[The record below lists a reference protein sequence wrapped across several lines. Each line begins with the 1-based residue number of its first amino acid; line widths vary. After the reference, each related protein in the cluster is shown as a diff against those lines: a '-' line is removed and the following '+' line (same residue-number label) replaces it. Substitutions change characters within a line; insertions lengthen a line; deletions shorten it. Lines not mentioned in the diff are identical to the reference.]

1 MNAHRSDFFGNFVPA
16 PSSGLNVHRLR
27 ALLASPHFVADCG
40 AHLSDRDREI
50 ILLESWWSLR

>member
-27 ALLASPHFVADCG
+27 AMLASPHFVADCA
-40 AHLSDRDREI
+40 AHCSERDREVI
-50 ILLESWWSLR
+50 ALEMLWSLR